1 MKRIIFLTTLA
12 LTVFSA
18 HSESYIECENEVSDS
33 YENKIYD
40 ISVIRSINGGTV
52 IMADF
57 NESCPPDMQNAFS
70 YACKIVEEYLPPCL
84 PLRIKVSCGTLTGSS
99 RNAIS
104 KILSRNEINFGRN
117 ATYQNAPTC
126 MIKGVLTAELAYS
139 SSKTYLDSIPDTDYL
154 KETVDLT
161 ITYNIDKLNDLS
173 FSLEAEPEQKYDFVS
188 LAIRD
193 ILRGLGL
200 SSSYRYDAKNKLLIN
215 PAQEFTPF
223 EYYINEMLGN
233 EGNGAARLQTATKGE
248 LVLGKS
254 YGEQLKLNA
263 PATWQN
269 GVSLN
274 YFIPQDDSD
283 VSQILSHDFCKGM
296 VTRSLNDDYASFIF
310 RELLGW
316 KPDYVSG
323 NVSTNSVGGSTSLKM
338 PYNGSISLG
347 DNITYGMT
355 SYVDEAAVPTASKLI
370 KRARG
375 VDEEYKLLQYVDS
388 FKPFYTAGQYDNV
401 SCGISFSIL
410 KKDGTWDMVKY
421 LGDYYRGMQFDLNMS
436 ECEFHYDAEEYA
448 RTIDGYLRGRVTTK
462 YQIGQKSYEYKSK
475 FFVIDY
481 LPQKVRIACKLM
493 ENAQTASLNAAD
505 PMAITYYPVRIY
517 FSDIEGVD
525 RIVLERLRTG
535 FRVPSKI
542 EVSDFKKGY
551 YDLTID
557 RETTFTAV
565 AYNANGSSRSIPVTI
580 APISAVTA
588 ADLQF
593 SISDGMISFDTT
605 GNESGIYSYSIMPLD
620 TMNALNTVTG
630 ESYGDINISNLTEGL
645 YLLTVT
651 DLCGISSTFKF
662 KK

>member
-1 MKRIIFLTTLA
+1 M
-12 LTVFSA
+12 
-18 HSESYIECENEVSDS
+18 
-33 YENKIYD
+33 
-40 ISVIRSINGGTV
+40 
-52 IMADF
+52 
-57 NESCPPDMQNAFS
+57 P
-70 YACKIVEEYLPPCL
+70 
-84 PLRIKVSCGTLTGSS
+84 
-99 RNAIS
+99 
-104 KILSRNEINFGRN
+104 
-117 ATYQNAPTC
+117 
-126 MIKGVLTAELAYS
+126 
-139 SSKTYLDSIPDTDYL
+139 
-154 KETVDLT
+154 
-161 ITYNIDKLNDLS
+161 
-173 FSLEAEPEQKYDFVS
+173 
-188 LAIRD
+188 
-193 ILRGLGL
+193 
-200 SSSYRYDAKNKLLIN
+200 
-215 PAQEFTPF
+215 
-223 EYYINEMLGN
+223 
-233 EGNGAARLQTATKGE
+233 
-248 LVLGKS
+248 
-254 YGEQLKLNA
+254 
-263 PATWQN
+263 
-269 GVSLN
+269 
-274 YFIPQDDSD
+274 
-283 VSQILSHDFCKGM
+283 
-296 VTRSLNDDYASFIF
+296 SFIF

-347 DNITYGMT
+347 DNITYAMT
-355 SYVDEAAVPTASKLI
+355 SYVDEGAVPTSSKLI

-375 VDEEYKLLQYVDS
+375 ADEEYKLLQYVDS

-401 SCGISFSIL
+401 SCGVSFSIL

-421 LGDYYRGMQFDLNMS
+421 MGDYYRGMQFELNMS

-481 LPQKVRIACKLM
+481 LPQKVKIACKLM
-493 ENAQTASLNAAD
+493 EGTATSAINMAE

-580 APISAVTA
+580 APVSAAAAA
-588 ADLQF
+588 ADMQF
-593 SISDGMISFDTT
+593 SISDGKISFADA
-605 GNESGIYSYSIMPLD
+605 GNESELYSYSIMPLD
-620 TMNALNTVTG
+620 TMNARTTVTG
-630 ESYGDINISNLTEGL
+630 ESAGEINISHLAEGL
-645 YLLTVT
+645 YILTVT
-651 DLCGISSTFKF
+651 DPSGLTSTFKF

>member
-1 MKRIIFLTTLA
+1 MKRIFIIISIITGVLSLKA
-12 LTVFSA
+12 QNN
-18 HSESYIECENEVSDS
+18 NEAYNIISDS
-33 YENKIYD
+33 YNNFVQDTVLVRK
-40 ISVIRSINGGTV
+40 INGGT
-52 IMADF
+52 IITPIFDS
-57 NESCPPDMQNAFS
+57 SCPEEMKGPFS
-70 YACKIVEEYLPPCL
+70 FACKIVEEYMPPCI
-84 PLRIKVSCGTLTGSS
+84 PIKVGVSCGRVNSAQ
-99 RNAIS
+99 NAIS
-104 KILSRNEINFGRN
+104 KVTFKSREYFGRH
-117 ATYQNAPTC
+117 ADYYNAPLS
-126 MIKGVLTAELAYS
+126 MIKGVILAELS
-139 SSKTYLDSIPDTDYL
+139 FGSTKSFLDSVPN
-154 KETVDLT
+154 VQFLT
-161 ITYNIDKLNDLS
+161 KDNDIEITYNERKLNELS
-173 FSLEAEPEQKYDFVS
+173 FSLDNDPGENYDFVS

-193 ILRGLGL
+193 LLIGLGISHKYTYNYVTKEL
-200 SSSYRYDAKNKLLIN
+200 QN

-233 EGNGAARLQTATKGE
+233 EGNGAARLQAATKGE
-248 LVLGKS
+248 LLLGKS
-254 YGEQLKLNA
+254 YGEQLKLYA

-296 VTRSLNDDYASFIF
+296 VTRALNDDYASFIF

-355 SYVDEAAVPTASKLI
+355 SYMDEAAVPTSSKLI
-370 KRARG
+370 KRTRG

-401 SCGISFSIL
+401 SCGVSFSIL

-421 LGDYYRGMQFDLNMS
+421 LGDYYRGMQFELNMS

-481 LPQKVRIACKLM
+481 LPQKVKIACKLM
-493 ENAQTASLNAAD
+493 ENAQTASLDAAD
-505 PMAITYYPVRIY
+505 PLAITYYPVRIY

-580 APISAVTA
+580 APISAATA

-605 GNESGIYSYSIMPLD
+605 GNESRTYSYSIMPLD
-620 TMNALNTVTG
+620 TINARTAVTG
-630 ESYGDINISNLTEGL
+630 ESYGDINISNLADGL
-645 YLLTVT
+645 YILTVT
-651 DLCGISSTFKF
+651 HPSGISSTFKF